1 MENKTSVAIL
11 MATYNGAQYLRA
23 QIDSILLQSC
33 KDWTLYVHDDGSKD
47 DTLKI
52 VKEYSEKYD
61 KQIVLLDYPSQGGAC
76 QNFLSMLAHV
86 NSPYYM
92 FSDQDDVWHKNKI
105 ETELSIMRA
114 AEKMY
119 GAIPLM
125 VYCDLQIVD
134 KNLNIL
140 APSFWKISE
149 IYPEY
154 LNTFEH
160 CAVFPSVTGCTM
172 MINKKALQKV
182 DLSPK
187 YAIMHD
193 AWVAL
198 TVFKHGR
205 GLAIHKSLIDYRQHG
220 NNAVGVLY
228 STQVNFCYRIKNM
241 KSMFI
246 KNLRQWRMARAL
258 GFGSLVMYYKGK
270 MQYKWYCRLRRKQI
284 SSDVK

>member
-52 VKEYSEKYD
+52 VKEYAEKYD
-61 KQIVLLDYPSQGGAC
+61 KQIVLLDYPAQGGAC

-86 NSPYYM
+86 DSPYYM
-92 FSDQDDVWHKNKI
+92 FSDQDDVWHEDKI
-105 ETELSIMRA
+105 EKELDIMRV
-114 AEKMY
+114 AEQMC
-119 GAIPLM
+119 GTIPLM

-134 KNLNIL
+134 KDLNIK

-154 LNTFEH
+154 LNTFDH

-172 MINKKALQKV
+172 MINKNARKQV
-182 DLSPK
+182 DLSPSC
-187 YAIMHD
+187 AIMHD

-198 TVFKHGR
+198 TVFKYGR
-205 GLAIHKSLIDYRQHG
+205 GFAIHKALIDYRQHG
-220 NNAVGVLY
+220 NNTLGVLY
-228 STQVNFCYRIKNM
+228 ASQVNLCYRIKNM
-241 KSMFI
+241 KSMFM
-246 KNLRQWRMARAL
+246 KNLRQWRMAQAL
-258 GFGSLVMYYKGK
+258 GFGSLVKYYKGK
-270 MQYKWYCRLRRKQI
+270 MQYKLYCKSRRKQI
-284 SSDVK
+284 LSDVQ